1 MVIDGIVI
9 GIIVGLIRAG
19 FKNGFMALSN
29 VRIKGGLIFPLLL
42 LLQFVMF
49 YYQDRF
55 ELLDQISGSFFMVIY
70 VVGLYVLWLNRNEP
84 GFWYIFIGVGLNF
97 LVMVLNGGRMPVSL
111 EAAKVLD
118 PVYIEMLKNGVTVTK
133 HVMLSESTHL
143 AFLGDIIPIA
153 PPYPRTQ
160 VISIGDIVMNIGIFI
175 YLQKIML
182 IEKHRTSTLEAQ

>member
-19 FKNGFMALSN
+19 FKNGLIALAN
-29 VRIKGGLIFPLLL
+29 IRIKGGIIFPVLL
-42 LLQFVMF
+42 LLQFFMF
-49 YYQDRF
+49 YFQDHVQF
-55 ELLDQISGSFFMVIY
+55 FNEISGYFFMVIY
-70 VVGLYVLWLNRNEP
+70 IVGLYVLWLNRNEP
-84 GFWYIFIGVGLNF
+84 GFWYIFIGVALNF

-111 EAAKVLD
+111 EAATVLD
-118 PVYIEMLKNGVTVTK
+118 PVYIQMLKDGVTVTK
-133 HVMLSESTHL
+133 HVMLDDSTHL
-143 AFLGDIIPIA
+143 AFLGDIIPIS

-182 IEKHRTSTLEAQ
+182 VEKLRTSSVDA

>member
-19 FKNGFMALSN
+19 FKNGLVALSN
-29 VRIKGGLIFPLLL
+29 IRIKGGIIFPLLL
-42 LLQFVMF
+42 LLQFFMF
-49 YYQDRF
+49 YFQDQVQF
-55 ELLDQISGSFFMVIY
+55 FNQISGYFFMVVYI
-70 VVGLYVLWLNRNEP
+70 VGLYVLWLNRNEP

-118 PVYIEMLKNGVTVTK
+118 PIYTQMLKDGVTVTK
-133 HVMLSESTHL
+133 HIMLDDSTHL
-143 AFLGDIIPIA
+143 SFLGDIIPISS
-153 PPYPRTQ
+153 PYPRTQ

-182 IEKHRTSTLEAQ
+182 VEKLRTSSVDA